1 MITIEFKDLL
11 KKYIDDC
18 ITIQELRRLE
28 QLLEQLPE
36 KDVQEIIFSLI
47 HYEDVQLILSDE
59 QMNEK
64 LSIILNSLMTEL
76 SISTSSKVRPI
87 NKIFIRVFVGIAATL
102 LCVLGILF
110 YLNSKETIE
119 NITVNEEID
128 PARSFAMVTL
138 VNGDSIDV
146 DATTQGLIY
155 NKRGIKEFKN
165 LIKKVYKSKNKI
177 CLINYLCLYFS
188 YSSYN
193 VTLHF

>member
-76 SISTSSKVRPI
+76 SISTSL
-87 NKIFIRVFVGIAATL
+87 FV
-102 LCVLGILF
+102 
-110 YLNSKETIE
+110 
-119 NITVNEEID
+119 
-128 PARSFAMVTL
+128 
-138 VNGDSIDV
+138 
-146 DATTQGLIY
+146 
-155 NKRGIKEFKN
+155 
-165 LIKKVYKSKNKI
+165 
-177 CLINYLCLYFS
+177 
-188 YSSYN
+188 
-193 VTLHF
+193 